1 MRADSLV
8 LRGLLAAL
16 VAWPLALQAAPA
28 ADPFTGEW
36 EFQGARP
43 DPTTGNEEYLRIR
56 LKLQD
61 DGVVCGIFLS
71 GWQGGRRIVEG
82 FLRGKARG
90 NRIDE
95 VTYDAGWAD
104 VAGHGAGRIRL
115 RNGKLE
121 WQVTRPYSTDYMIR
135 KAVLERADAML
146 EEPPPCR

>member
-1 MRADSLV
+1 MRADSPAC
-8 LRGLLAAL
+8 RGLLAVLIAL
-16 VAWPLALQAAPA
+16 PLALHAAPA

-36 EFQGARP
+36 EFQGDKP

-95 VTYDAGWAD
+95 VTYDAGWAH
-104 VAGHGAGRIRL
+104 VAGHGAAASACATASSNGRSR
-115 RNGKLE
+115 G
-121 WQVTRPYSTDYMIR
+121 RPRPTT
-135 KAVLERADAML
+135 
-146 EEPPPCR
+146 